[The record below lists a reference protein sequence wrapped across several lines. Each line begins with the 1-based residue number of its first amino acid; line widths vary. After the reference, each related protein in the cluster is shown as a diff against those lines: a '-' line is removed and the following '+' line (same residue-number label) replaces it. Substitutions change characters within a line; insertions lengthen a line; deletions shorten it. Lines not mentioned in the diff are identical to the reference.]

1 MNGYPQPHPTQMA
14 RHPDE
19 AWIDPLFKLIA
30 GGVVAVIAAI
40 LMPVLLV
47 ALAVFIAIKVLR
59 VPWWIFFS
67 FFILMLIF
75 FFVLDLSPIESIS
88 KVFRKLMR
96 TVNGNRPL
104 EFDFLMHKMTKWWAQ
119 QFPEVIP
126 AGGLL
131 GAILEGLLPLPA
143 PPWHPKAELQ
153 KARAI
158 DVARRDASRAVRH
171 APDAVRG
178 APVLGADIGGDMRS
192 AVKRDTRGRR
202 WLTGS
207 DAFFAHPSLV
217 VGQPGTGKTTTLLR
231 IGYLAAKVLGSRVY
245 FLDGKGDVG
254 TQRDFIATMLQAGI
268 EPDEIG
274 AFPQA
279 PFDGWRTCGSV
290 EDRYTQLLSR
300 LLAVVRSTE
309 PYYEDTM
316 RHFIACALKEDGR
329 LPGSSNELIARVNE
343 IANSL
348 TGDRRE
354 RALETAMRFEAFFD
368 SFHGGLDGDWD
379 FNDKRAAY
387 VLLRG
392 ASQEREAGRLA
403 EYLFEC
409 FKHFAT
415 ETKPSFDNALL
426 IVDEFPALQRDADVA
441 GLLER
446 LRSFGCSVVL
456 SAQSFDGLGSERE
469 RIIGAAHT
477 VMLHRTP
484 LSDELVRVAG
494 TIQAHAVT
502 SQIHLEAGMTGRGTT
517 TSEHR
522 FRVDPNDV
530 RTLDRG
536 EVVIISAGVA
546 ERGRMADV
554 KRSRELQDQASR
566 LLGSLGVNARLS
578 RSDPSG
584 SAPALEF

>member
-30 GGVVAVIAAI
+30 GGVVAVIAAV

-47 ALAVFIAIKVLR
+47 ALATFVAIKLLR

-67 FFILMLIF
+67 FFILMLTF
-75 FFVLDLSPIESIS
+75 FFILDMSPIESIAR
-88 KVFRKLMR
+88 VFRKLMR
-96 TVNGNRPL
+96 TVNGSRPI
-104 EFDFLMHKMTKWWAQ
+104 EFDFLMHRMTKWWSLQ
-119 QFPEVIP
+119 LPEVV
-126 AGGLL
+126 AVGGAL

-143 PPWHPKAELQ
+143 PPWHPKAEQQ
-153 KARAI
+153 KVRAI
-158 DVARRDASRAVRH
+158 DTARRDAIRAVRH
-171 APDAVRG
+171 APDTVRG
-178 APVLGADIGGDMRS
+178 VPVLGADIGGDMRRV
-192 AVKRDTRGRR
+192 VKRDARGRR

-207 DAFFAHPSLV
+207 QSFFAHPSLV

-231 IGYLAAKVLGSRVY
+231 IAYLAAKVLGSRVY
-245 FLDGKGDVG
+245 FLDGKGDSG
-254 TQRDFIATMLQAGI
+254 TQRDFVASMLQAGI

-279 PFDGWRTCGSV
+279 PFNGWKTSGS
-290 EDRYTQLLSR
+290 EQDRYTQLLSR

-309 PYYEDTM
+309 PYYEDTT
-316 RHFIACALKEDGR
+316 RHFVATALKER
-329 LPGSSNELIARVNE
+329 NALPRSSNELVSRLNE
-343 IANSL
+343 ITAPQSA
-348 TGDRRE
+348 DRRE
-354 RALETAMRFEAFFD
+354 RAIETVMRFEAFFD
-368 SFHGGLDGDWD
+368 SFHGGLNGDWD

-387 VLLRG
+387 ILLRG

-456 SAQSFDGLGSERE
+456 SAQSFDGLGCERE

-477 VMLHRTP
+477 VVLHRTP
-484 LSDELVRVAG
+484 LADELVRVAG
-494 TIQAHAVT
+494 TIQAQAVT
-502 SQIHLEAGMTGRGTT
+502 SQIHLDAGMTGRGTT

-522 FRVDPNDV
+522 FRVDPNDI

-536 EVVIISAGVA
+536 EVVMISAGLA
-546 ERGRMADV
+546 ERGRIAALRP
-554 KRSRELQDQASR
+554 KREEEDRAAR
-566 LLGSLGVNARLS
+566 LLGSLAS
-578 RSDPSG
+578 TDKSPPPDATPSG
-584 SAPALEF
+584 LGLEF

>member
-1 MNGYPQPHPTQMA
+1 MA

-19 AWIDPLFKLIA
+19 AWVDPLFKLIA
-30 GGVVAVIAAI
+30 GGVVVVIAAV
-40 LMPVLLV
+40 LMPLLLV
-47 ALAVFIAIKVLR
+47 ALATFVTIKVLR
-59 VPWWIFFS
+59 MPWWIFFL
-67 FFILMLIF
+67 FFILLLIF
-75 FFVLDLSPIESIS
+75 IFTLDMSPIESIAR
-88 KVFRKLMR
+88 VFRKLMR
-96 TVNGNRPL
+96 MLNGSRPL
-104 EFDFLMHKMTKWWAQ
+104 EFDFLMRKMTKWWGQ

-126 AGGLL
+126 AGGVL

-158 DVARRDASRAVRH
+158 NVARRDASRAVRH

-192 AVKRDTRGRR
+192 AVKRDARGRR

-207 DAFFAHPSLV
+207 HSFFAHPSLV
-217 VGQPGTGKTTTLLR
+217 IGQPGTGKTTSLLR
-231 IGYLAAKVLGSRVY
+231 IGYLAARVLGSRVY

-309 PYYEDTM
+309 PYYEDTT
-316 RHFIACALKEDGR
+316 RHFIACALKERDR

-415 ETKPSFDNALL
+415 ETKPSFENALL

-477 VMLHRTP
+477 VVLHRTP
-484 LSDELVRVAG
+484 LADELVRVAG
-494 TIQAHAVT
+494 TIQAQAVT
-502 SQIHLEAGMTGRGTT
+502 SQIHLDAGMTGRGTT

-522 FRVDPNDV
+522 FRVDPNDI

-536 EVVIISAGVA
+536 EVVMISAGMA
-546 ERGRMADV
+546 ERGRIAAL
-554 KRSRELQDQASR
+554 RLNREEEDRAAR
-566 LLGSLGVNARLS
+566 LLGSLVSVDKRPPPDA
-578 RSDPSG
+578 
-584 SAPALEF
+584 APPGLALEF

>member
-1 MNGYPQPHPTQMA
+1 MA

-19 AWIDPLFKLIA
+19 AWVDPLFKLIA
-30 GGVVAVIAAI
+30 GGVVVVIAAV
-40 LMPVLLV
+40 LMPLLLV
-47 ALAVFIAIKVLR
+47 ALATFVTIKVLR
-59 VPWWIFFS
+59 VPWWIFFL
-67 FFILMLIF
+67 FFILLLVVF
-75 FFVLDLSPIESIS
+75 FTLDMSPIESIAR
-88 KVFRKLMR
+88 VFRKLMR
-96 TVNGNRPL
+96 TLNGGRPL
-104 EFDFLMHKMTKWWAQ
+104 DFDFLLRKMTKWWGQ

-126 AGGLL
+126 SGGLL
-131 GAILEGLLPLPA
+131 GAIVEGLLPLPA

-171 APDAVRG
+171 APDTVRG

-192 AVKRDTRGRR
+192 AVKRDARGRR

-207 DAFFAHPSLV
+207 DSFFAHPSLV

-231 IGYLAAKVLGSRVY
+231 IAYLAAKVLGSRVY
-245 FLDGKGDVG
+245 FLDGKGDIG
-254 TQRDFIATMLQAGI
+254 TQRDFIATMLNAGI

-279 PFDGWRTCGSV
+279 PFDGWRTCGSF

-309 PYYEDTM
+309 PYYEDTT
-316 RHFIACALKEDGR
+316 RHFIACALKEDDR
-329 LPGSSNELIARVNE
+329 LPGSSTELISRVNE

-379 FNDKRAAY
+379 FNDRRAAY

-477 VMLHRTP
+477 VVLHRTP
-484 LSDELVRVAG
+484 LADELVRVAG
-494 TIQAHAVT
+494 TIQAQAVT
-502 SQIHLEAGMTGRGTT
+502 SQIHLDAGMTGRGTT

-522 FRVDPNDV
+522 FRVDPNDI

-536 EVVIISAGVA
+536 EVVMISAGCA
-546 ERGRMADV
+546 ERGRIAAM
-554 KRSRELQDQASR
+554 RPNREEEDRAAR
-566 LLGSLGVNARLS
+566 LLGSLASTDKRPPPDATPPDL
-578 RSDPSG
+578 
-584 SAPALEF
+584 ALEF